1 MRKLFAG
8 LVGAVL
14 AMNGA
19 AGAQTVADVAAS
31 FDTMLTQTDPVS
43 AGLRGDRAAL
53 TRWPDVSPQATASL
67 RGVYLDL
74 AKRLG
79 NAQSG
84 PGDRLNKVVLERLLR
99 EEAQDL
105 AFHDNRLAFNN
116 DSGFYSLASYAAG
129 STRINSA
136 ADAEA
141 WIARINALPAFYEAN
156 IENLRR
162 GIRTGWTQPGVVVD
176 AVRVQAAAIPATAAD
191 SPLYAPFA
199 TLPAT
204 IPPAEAEDLRA
215 RGRSAIEASALPAQR
230 KFLAF
235 LDQDYRP
242 RARASLAVRDIPQG
256 GAYYQF
262 LVKRYTTTDL
272 TPEQIHQIG
281 QQEVARI
288 RARMETTMRAAGYQG
303 DFKSFLAFLR
313 TDPRF
318 YAKTPED
325 LLMRAAEIA
334 KRADDQLPGWFATLP
349 RLPYGV
355 RPVPADIAPTYTTG
369 RYFSGSPESG
379 IAGGYMVNTSKLDQ
393 RPLYELPALTLHEA
407 VPGHHLQ
414 IALAQELTALPAF
427 RRETSFTAF
436 VEGWGLYA
444 EYLGEE
450 MGLYRDPYELFG
462 RLSYEMWR
470 ACRLVADT
478 GIHWKRWDIERA
490 RACFTDNSALAPHN
504 IQTELERYISWPG
517 QALAYKIGEIEIRR
531 MRARAETAL
540 GAKFDRRQFHDA
552 LLRNGALPLSVAGE
566 EIDAW
571 VASQAR

>member
-1 MRKLFAG
+1 MQKLIAG
-8 LVGAVL
+8 LFGIVF
-14 AMNGA
+14 AMA
-19 AGAQTVADVAAS
+19 APAGAQTVADVAAT
-31 FDTMLTQTDPVS
+31 FDTMLGQTDPVS

-53 TRWPDVSPQATASL
+53 TRWPDVSPQAAMQMRAS
-67 RGVYLDL
+67 YIDL
-74 AKRLG
+74 AERLKR
-79 NAQSG
+79 AQSG
-84 PGDRLNKVVLERLLR
+84 PSDRLNKVVLERLLL
-99 EEAQDL
+99 EEAKDVS
-105 AFHDNRLAFNN
+105 FHDNRLAFNN
-116 DSGFYSLASYAAG
+116 DSGFYSLAAYAAS
-129 STRINSA
+129 STRLRSV
-136 ADAEA
+136 ADGEA
-141 WIARINALPAFYEAN
+141 WIARLNALPAFYDAN
-156 IENLRR
+156 IDNLRR
-162 GIRTGWTQPGVVVD
+162 GLRTGWTQPGLVVD
-176 AVRVQAAAIPATAAD
+176 AVRVQAAKIPANATE
-191 SPLYAPFA
+191 SPLFAPFA
-199 TLPAT
+199 SLPAT
-204 IPPAEAEDLRA
+204 IPAAEAQALRA
-215 RGRSAIEASALPAQR
+215 KGRAAIEEKVLPAQR

-235 LDQDYRP
+235 LDEEYRP
-242 RARASLAVRDIPQG
+242 GARKSLAVRDIPQG
-256 GAYYQF
+256 AAYYQF
-262 LVKRYTTTDL
+262 LAKRYTTTDL

-281 QQEVARI
+281 LAEVARI
-288 RARMETTMRAAGYQG
+288 RARMETAMRATGYQG
-303 DFKSFLAFLR
+303 DFKSFLAYLR

-318 YAKTPED
+318 YAKTPEE

-369 RYFSGSPESG
+369 RYFSGSPEAG

-414 IALAQELTALPAF
+414 IALAQELAGLPAF
-427 RRETSFTAF
+427 RRDTSFTAF

-450 MGLYRDPYELFG
+450 MGLYRDPYEMFG

-531 MRARAETAL
+531 IRAKAETAL

-552 LLRNGALPLSVAGE
+552 LLRNGALPLSVLAA
-566 EIDAW
+566 EIDLW
-571 VASQAR
+571 IESQAR